1 MSKDKNGKPI
11 QIGSVVSI
19 RGKVV
24 HLSEQPQGHNM
35 TIETLET
42 LPGSANP
49 AMRSQ
54 FAVNSSQVE
63 VESEETLDPN
73 RAPATHAAAAGATV
87 SDDGPTERELL
98 DEADKASAPATSST
112 DDPTKA

>member
-1 MSKDKNGKPI
+1 MPKDKNGKPI

-24 HLSEQPQGHNM
+24 HLSEQPKGNNM
-35 TIETLET
+35 TIETLEV
-42 LPGSANP
+42 LPGSSNP

-54 FAVNSSQVE
+54 FSVNALQVE
-63 VESEETLDPN
+63 VEETLDAN
-73 RAPATHAAAAGATV
+73 RAPATHAAAAGSTA
-87 SDDGPTERELL
+87 SHDGPTERELL
-98 DEADKASAPATSST
+98 DKEDKAGAAARATLT